1 MLHFGGQYA
10 GFCNAKCRVLQNG
23 IVTFTYQTANHL
35 MLNALRGCANGDKIA
50 VHHRVEYMAVA
61 ATVGLQKGAILAFG
75 M

>member
-1 MLHFGGQYA
+1 
-10 GFCNAKCRVLQNG
+10 
-23 IVTFTYQTANHL
+23 